1 MRFLTFAATAML
13 FMMSTSPLFAAS
25 KADFDKAYG
34 AAVAT
39 QKKAASIGGEWRD
52 IGTFLKNAKKLAE
65 EGDYDRA
72 IKLAKKAKQP
82 GELGHDQAMA
92 QQGKGVTPS
101 MLR

>member
-1 MRFLTFAATAML
+1 MRFLTFAAIAVL
-13 FMMSTSPLFAAS
+13 FTMSTGPLFAAS

-39 QKKAASIGGEWRD
+39 QKKAASVGGEWRD
-52 IGTFLKNAKKLAE
+52 IGKLLKNAKKVAND
-65 EGDYDRA
+65 GDYDRA
-72 IKLAKKAKQP
+72 VKLAKKAKQQ

-92 QQGKGVTPS
+92 QQGKDVTPS